1 MSKDF
6 TWGFSTDLVIEQGR
20 VATVKVVVSFS
31 FSNFVEFRDVTLSR
45 NKNLELISCLARTSF
60 SSARTDQ
67 PGIVMVVAIKK
78 STEVVEV
85 KVKNFH
91 LNYHS
96 CHSGLAPTYANFD
109 WTGLSTSQ
117 G

>member
-1 MSKDF
+1 M
-6 TWGFSTDLVIEQGR
+6 
-20 VATVKVVVSFS
+20 KVEVSFS
-31 FSNFVEFRDVTLSR
+31 FSNFVEFRAVTLSR
-45 NKNLELISCLARTSF
+45 NKNLELISCLAKISF
-60 SSARTDQ
+60 SFARIDQ
-67 PGIVMVVAIKK
+67 LGIVMVVAIKK
-78 STEVVEV
+78 SVKVVEV
-85 KVKNFH
+85 RVKNFD